1 MANSQQKIIGS
12 DRHLI
17 LKLIIG
23 EPVVLSIIAL
33 NVFAVFVSAFPSL
46 PESVR
51 ITFEWIDYICMV
63 YFVIEAALKIYTFG
77 FANYWRS
84 SWNKFDLLIV
94 ILGLPLL
101 LNPPFLGNHL
111 GAYAIAPLL
120 RMGRFL
126 RFIRVMRFMPN
137 AAHIWKGI
145 VRALQASVGV
155 FMVLLGLNMIL
166 AMGANLLFGHSL
178 PEHFGNPI
186 ISAYTLFKV
195 FTVEG
200 WYEIPDLLAENGAP
214 SSQVWI
220 MRIYFMVTVLVGGIL
235 GLSLAN
241 AVFVDEM
248 TTDNNDELEEMVR
261 SLGEE
266 LRAFREEFQAS
277 SGQTPAL
284 DNLAP
289 ISESISDTS
298 ETS

>member
-1 MANSQQKIIGS
+1 MADSQNKIIDS
-12 DRHLI
+12 DHHLLI
-17 LKLIIG
+17 KLVIG
-23 EPVVLSIIAL
+23 EPIVLSIIAL
-33 NVFAVFVSAFPSL
+33 NVFAVFISAFPEL
-46 PESVR
+46 PEVLR
-51 ITFEWIDYICMV
+51 TTFEWIDYICMV
-63 YFVIEAALKIYTFG
+63 YFVIEAALKIRVLT

-94 ILGLPLL
+94 ILGIPLL
-101 LNPPFLGNHL
+101 FNPPLLGSPL

-126 RFIRVMRFMPN
+126 RFIRVMRFVPN
-137 AAHIWKGI
+137 AAHIWKGV

-155 FMVLLGLNMIL
+155 FMVLFGLNLIL

-178 PEHFGNPI
+178 PEYFGNPI

-214 SSQVWI
+214 SSEVWT
-220 MRIYFMVTVLVGGIL
+220 MRIYFMMTVLVGGIL

-261 SLGEE
+261 NLTQE
-266 LRAFREEFQAS
+266 LQAFREEFQAS
-277 SGQTPAL
+277 AGTTPAL
-284 DNLAP
+284 DNLVQT
-289 ISESISDTS
+289 SESIPDTS
-298 ETS
+298 EKS